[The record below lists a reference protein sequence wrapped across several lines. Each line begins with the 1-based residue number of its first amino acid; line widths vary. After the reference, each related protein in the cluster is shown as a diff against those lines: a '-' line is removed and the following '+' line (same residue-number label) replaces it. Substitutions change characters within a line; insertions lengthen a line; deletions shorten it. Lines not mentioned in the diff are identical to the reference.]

1 MISLDFFIQEDV
13 FIYYFEDARSQQMLP
28 SSLDFCA
35 ILSRAYDF
43 HRVWGGV
50 RGFSNITRN
59 DERIPIIPISDL

>member
-43 HRVWGGV
+43 HRACGAGYE
-50 RGFSNITRN
+50 GFHTDTYNSK
-59 DERIPIIPISDL
+59 